1 MSSDTA
7 PASSDAAAA
16 ATARTDQNN
25 DYSLKVKPEFIAPKR
40 PIDVLGE
47 LPPEDDPPKRMDD
60 RDDPNNRRNRR
71 RGGKKNKSKKRPRDA
86 RQPNH
91 EKVCLAVV
99 KGVGCPY
106 GEGCKFSHDLAEY
119 LKTRPEDI
127 KASDFPE
134 KCPIF
139 EETGYCLFGALC
151 RFGSCHVIKATGE
164 NLVQTEGKP
173 QPKPVQNFLPKE
185 VLIQLRKR
193 VYPFKTVQKNG
204 GKTRN
209 HELHNQGKKKG
220 GKDNDKKKEEE
231 KEEETAKKDN
241 EKEED
246 ETKKEET
253 TDVKKEESEE
263 KKDSDDKK
271 EKDDVKKE
279 EDAEMKEASTAEG
292 GEEKKEVSPAED
304 KKEATPAAEGEEKKD
319 TTIPPKKKPVDPF
332 KPISDPFRPSM
343 KPESNSNTPMP
354 AKTKKII
361 DFSNKVYVAPLTTV
375 GNLPFRRIMKR
386 FGADITCG
394 EMALAGHL
402 LEGKP
407 SEWALIKRHPDE
419 DVFGVQ
425 VASGYPDQFTRVAE
439 VINKHCEVDFLD
451 MNLGCPLD
459 IVCSKGA
466 GASLMLRHNRLKGI
480 LEGLTSTLSCP
491 VTIKMRTGWDTD
503 KPFASQLV
511 KRIQGWGMDGVGGV
525 MVHGRSRLQRY
536 SNLADWDYISSVATS
551 QDDSLPKLQV
561 VGNGDILSY
570 TDYEE
575 RMEMAEGSG
584 ISTCAMLGRGA
595 LIKPWLPTEI
605 KEKRHW
611 DISAT
616 ERLDIMKDFVKFGLA
631 HWGSDDQG
639 VNHTRRFL
647 LEWQSFLCR
656 YVPVGILEGGVPQKI
671 NMRPPPIMVGRSDLE
686 TKMLSPHS
694 HDWIKLSEMLLGPVP
709 EGFRFEPKHKARS
722 HRD

>member
-1 MSSDTA
+1 MSEE
-7 PASSDAAAA
+7 AA
-16 ATARTDQNN
+16 ARTDQNN
-25 DYSLKVKPEFIAPKR
+25 EYSLKVKAEFVAAKR
-40 PIDVLGE
+40 PAVLGD
-47 LPPEDDPPKRMDD
+47 LPPEEDPPKRIDD
-60 RDDPNNRRNRR
+60 RDDPNNRRNKRWGR
-71 RGGKKNKSKKRPRDA
+71 KNKKSKKRPRDA

-99 KGVGCPY
+99 KGHGCPY
-106 GEGCKFSHDLAEY
+106 GDGCKFSHNLADY

-127 KASDFPE
+127 RASDFPE
-134 KCPIF
+134 RCPIF
-139 EETGYCLFGALC
+139 DETGYCLFGALC
-151 RFGSCHVIKATGE
+151 RFGSCHFVKATGE
-164 NLVQTEGKP
+164 NLDEREGKP
-173 QPKPVQNFLPKE
+173 QPKPIQNNLPKE

-193 VYPFKTVQKNG
+193 VYPFKTAQKNA

-209 HELHNQGKKKG
+209 HELHNQGKK
-220 GKDNDKKKEEE
+220 GKDNPEQDKKKEEE
-231 KEEETAKKDN
+231 EAKGDNKEATGVKEEE
-241 EKEED
+241 
-246 ETKKEET
+246 ETP
-253 TDVKKEESEE
+253 DVKKEESAEE
-263 KKDSDDKK
+263 KKDSDVQK
-271 EKDDVKKE
+271 
-279 EDAEMKEASTAEG
+279 EDAEMKEEYHAEMKEESPTPAAEVKKEASTGEASEVKKEAAPAAAEV
-292 GEEKKEVSPAED
+292 EEKKE
-304 KKEATPAAEGEEKKD
+304 EEKKD
-319 TTIPPKKKPVDPF
+319 ANPPKKAPIDPF
-332 KPISDPFRPSM
+332 KPISDPFRPSL
-343 KPESNSNTPMP
+343 KPDSMTANTPMP
-354 AKTKKII
+354 GKTKKII

-407 SEWALIKRHPDE
+407 SEWALLKRHPDE

-425 VASGYPDQFTRVAE
+425 VASGYPDQFTRAAE
-439 VINKHCEVDFLD
+439 VIEQHCNVDFLD

-459 IVCSKGA
+459 IVCNKGA
-466 GASLMLRHNRLKGI
+466 GASLMLRHNRLNGI
-480 LEGLTSTLSCP
+480 LQGLTSTLSCP

-511 KRIQGWGMDGVGGV
+511 KRIQGWGMDGVGAV

-536 SNLADWDYISSVATS
+536 SNLADWDYISSVGKT

-575 RMEMAEGSG
+575 RMETAEGSG

-611 DISAT
+611 DISAS

-671 NMRPPPIMVGRSDLE
+671 NMRPPPIMVGRNDLE